1 MQLGLFRVWLIKG
14 VTVNSRLMLIFAGI
28 SGFFTVA
35 FGAIGSHALSS
46 IMSAHQMEWIEIGL
60 RYQMLH
66 TVALMVLGAILLR
79 KVVLWFYWCGVFFA
93 VGILLFSGSLYCM
106 ALLQVKYFSYFTP
119 IGEFV
124 FLLAGCWSLS
134 ALCV

>member
-1 MQLGLFRVWLIKG
+1 M
-14 VTVNSRLMLIFAGI
+14 NSRLMLIFAGI

-119 IGEFV
+119 IEGV
-124 FLLAGCWSLS
+124 CFLIGWLLVVIGAMRLRKP
-134 ALCV
+134 ALRHE

>member
-1 MQLGLFRVWLIKG
+1 
-14 VTVNSRLMLIFAGI
+14 
-28 SGFFTVA
+28 
-35 FGAIGSHALSS
+35 
-46 IMSAHQMEWIEIGL
+46 MEWIEIGL

-106 ALLQVKYFSYFTP
+106 ALLQVKYFSYF
-119 IGEFV
+119 
-124 FLLAGCWSLS
+124 
-134 ALCV
+134 

>member
-66 TVALMVLGAILLR
+66 TVALMVLGR
-79 KVVLWFYWCGVFFA
+79 FYCVKWFYGFTGVAFF
-93 VGILLFSGSLYCM
+93 S
-106 ALLQVKYFSYFTP
+106 P
-119 IGEFV
+119 
-124 FLLAGCWSLS
+124 
-134 ALCV
+134 

>member
-119 IGEFV
+119 IGGV
-124 FLLAGCWSLS
+124 CFLIGWLLVVIGC
-134 ALCV
+134 V

>member
-79 KVVLWFYWCGVFFA
+79 KVVLWFLLVWRFFRRRHTS
-93 VGILLFSGSLYCM
+93 F
-106 ALLQVKYFSYFTP
+106 Q
-119 IGEFV
+119 
-124 FLLAGCWSLS
+124 W
-134 ALCV
+134 